1 MLPTNHNLKLPKQSG
16 VALLLVI
23 LCMIIITT
31 MIGAMLRHVTLANR
45 QMKQRMYQI
54 QATWL
59 VESGVERAVFAIQQ
73 DADYSQETWRV
84 TAEELDGQYAGQVEI
99 RVHSETDD
107 DSLVAVDVLAI
118 YPHPSEFGVKVRKRI
133 MVAKNNNFTLSQ

>member
-1 MLPTNHNLKLPKQSG
+1 MLSRNRNLKMPKPSG
-16 VALLLVI
+16 VALLLVVI
-23 LCMIIITT
+23 CMIIITT

-59 VESGVERAVFAIQQ
+59 AESGVERAVFAIQH
-73 DADYSQETWRV
+73 DADYSQEVWRV
-84 TAEELDGQYAGQVEI
+84 TAEELDGPHAGQVVI

-118 YPHPSEFGVKVRKRI
+118 YPYPSEFGVKERKRI
-133 MVAKNNNFTLSQ
+133 TVAKHNIQNVLR